1 MTTTPRRPRHRLTGR
16 ERLERSWYGRLLL
29 ALADLFTFT
38 PRVKV
43 PAWTRQWRDIPLP
56 TRSALGWITAYSVVV
71 PGALLLSDFPGK
83 WWGAGLVFAIG
94 ALQLHLVLTGAR
106 MSVHAVKSLAQVLE
120 REPVGG
126 PVMCTAV
133 AHCGCLHT
141 FAWDEMAQAWNPVSV
156 VQQPHCG
163 QVVTV

>member
-1 MTTTPRRPRHRLTGR
+1 MTTRTHTRHRLTLR
-16 ERLERSWYGRLLL
+16 KRLATKRYGKFVL
-29 ALADLFTFT
+29 ALIDLFTYT

-43 PAWTRQWRDIPLP
+43 PEWSRQWRDIPVP
-56 TRSALGWITAYSVVV
+56 TRSALGWITAYAIVV

-83 WWGAGLVFAIG
+83 WWGAGLAFAIA

-106 MSVHAVKSLAQVLE
+106 MSVHAVKSLALVLE
-120 REPVGG
+120 RAPVGG

-141 FAWDEMAQAWNPVSV
+141 FAWDEVAQAWNPVSV
-156 VQQPHCG
+156 VQQPHCN